1 VEEDAIRALVA
12 RLARPHPSGGKVIER
27 AAILATG
34 SDSSEVL
41 AWIDQHGAVAEDEA
55 PVPARGG
62 GGLFGG
68 RLDNTT
74 ASRRAPGRYVLPPDA
89 LG

>member
-1 VEEDAIRALVA
+1 VEEDTIRSVVM
-12 RLARPHPSGGKVIER
+12 RLSRPHASGGKVIER

-41 AWIDQHGAVAEDEA
+41 AWIAAHGAVPEEA
-55 PVPARGG
+55 PVVAAGRGG
-62 GGLFGG
+62 LYGG
-68 RLDNTT
+68 RLDTST

-89 LG
+89 LS

>member
-1 VEEDAIRALVA
+1 MEDEAIRAVVE
-12 RLARPHPSGGKVIER
+12 RLARPHPSGGRVIER

-41 AWIDQHGAVAEDEA
+41 AWIAEHGAVAEDA
-55 PVPARGG
+55 PDAKPG

-68 RLDNTT
+68 RLDQST

>member
-1 VEEDAIRALVA
+1 VDDDTIRAVVS
-12 RLARPHPSGGKVIER
+12 RLARPHSSGGKVIER
-27 AAILATG
+27 AAILASG

-41 AWIDQHGAVAEDEA
+41 AWIAEHGAVAEDA
-55 PVPARGG
+55 PVSAGR

-68 RLDNTT
+68 RLDDST

>member
-1 VEEDAIRALVA
+1 MEDDAIRSLVK
-12 RLARPHPSGGKVIER
+12 RLARPHASGGKVIER

-34 SDSSEVL
+34 SESSEVM
-41 AWIDQHGAVAEDEA
+41 AWITEHGAVPEEA
-55 PVPARGG
+55 PVATPG

-68 RLDNTT
+68 RLDNST

-89 LG
+89 LS